1 MLRRMMINMI
11 FQNDKYSD
19 KVVFAMFD
27 GSCVLLGPSARALE
41 AYHLLEVV
49 AGHFMLQFE

>member
-1 MLRRMMINMI
+1 MINMI